1 MKKIYAIFGLALAM
15 LTAGCAKD
23 ATNDVAVGGKVVL
36 GVGIEETRTSLG
48 ELNGNQ
54 HSVLWC
60 EGDKIAVNGVTS
72 SAVTAQEAGTA
83 HANFEVAGVAAPYSI
98 LYPAEILGA
107 DGNITVATEQAYTAG
122 SFACGSA
129 VLVGYAETTSATLH
143 NLYSFVKVTIAKGD
157 EVALKSVTLTA
168 LGGEAISGT
177 FAVDYQAATIAP
189 LAGKDLIRVS
199 AADGIP
205 YVDGKAEVIIA
216 VPAGNYAGGFGVK
229 IVDAAG
235 KAMEKKAYTTAGIEV
250 PAGVLLN
257 MPAITYAGVEQSVVT
272 VTNAAELQAAL
283 AMIQFD
289 EEGKAIVPE
298 VLPHVV
304 LGNDIDLAGVELT
317 PAADFYGVFDGQGY
331 SIKNWNTSRGLFAKS
346 HATVK
351 NVVIDASCTLAI
363 DYSTFEAGDK
373 NGAFIVEDN
382 EESGLV
388 TGCVNNGNISAS
400 NLSTGAHRI
409 GAIVGVSYGIVS
421 NCINNGNVSITAS
434 TIANMQIIGGVVGY
448 CNPNAG
454 TKEAL
459 GKVFLSDCINNG
471 NVTILF
477 PCQPKTVFAGGVL
490 GGTQPAKSSAAVHL
504 GTIKNC
510 VNNGDVSYRFETLSS
525 GTYGNIGGVI
535 GYAQVDL
542 YNCDNYGKV
551 SFTTPVADL
560 NQGGTR
566 PAAGGVVGCNL
577 YAVENCNNYGELFVE
592 GCWAAGTND
601 NSGAGSQG
609 GSSFGGVVGCSGIYN
624 VYTADKPVKNCHN
637 YGTVNVNNN
646 CKLGGGTKGFQAGV
660 VAYTSNDVIDCTSN
674 GPVNIKCNIYTHYS
688 SGVVGEAKGGVYNC
702 SVNAPVSVEMIG
714 GTKDQSGEYYM
725 AGVVGYA
732 SVGVENCHLN
742 ANFTA
747 KTTNAQGSLRFTGVV
762 GQVKTSP
769 TRSVTIKNCS
779 VAKGVKMSLEFD
791 NIKANYCGAIVGL
804 GNNGVSDCVN
814 NGEMNIKVTTPLTG
828 TGISYIGSMVGSQQ
842 EDMYDCTNNG
852 AVTVDMNNST
862 SPLYAGGILG
872 CNKKAGAAF
881 SACHNTANVAFVNCG
896 NTDNVGVYVGQMVDG
911 ATADFSACT
920 NTGVVSVNGQELVAA
935 PALTVDGKRWK
946 LPADI
951 CEMVFDAPNAVLVA
965 DLGVSTPGQLMVLAD
980 YESIYGPQAAGMWA
994 PMTAVAYSVEPTDA
1008 TSGNVVLMQ
1017 TDMFGDVNK
1026 TNLPYSNLTADSV
1039 VIDFTGMLG
1048 MPGSGPCNLYTGEV
1062 NLNGG
1067 GVAM

>member
-1 MKKIYAIFGLALAM
+1 MFIGLALVM
-15 LTAGCAKD
+15 LATSCSTDTTDVNLNGAKVNLGVSLD
-23 ATNDVAVGGKVVL
+23 QTRTYMGELTNGEYPVLWSEGDNILVNNKSVAVPAEYAGKA
-36 GVGIEETRTSLG
+36 SL
-48 ELNGNQ
+48 Q
-54 HSVLWC
+54 V
-60 EGDKIAVNGVTS
+60 AVD
-72 SAVTAQEAGTA
+72 AAEDYK
-83 HANFEVAGVAAPYSI
+83 VA
-98 LYPAEILGA
+98 YPAELV
-107 DGNITVATEQAYTAG
+107 DGNELTISEVQKYVDG
-122 SFACGSA
+122 SFAVGSG
-129 VLVGYAETTSATLH
+129 VMVGYSADAANLTLK
-143 NLYSFVKVTIAKGD
+143 NLYGYLKFTVTAAANVDAVTVIAN
-157 EVALKSVTLTA
+157 
-168 LGGEAISGT
+168 GGEAISGVY
-177 FAVDYQAATIAP
+177 AIDYKEATIAP
-189 LAGKDLIRVS
+189 LAGKDIIRVTEVV
-199 AADGIP
+199 AKDG
-205 YVDGKAEVIIA
+205 VATVVVA
-216 VPAGNYAGGFGVK
+216 VPAGQYSEGFSVKVKDNANGVMVK
-229 IVDAAG
+229 NLKGQGAA
-235 KAMEKKAYTTAGIEV
+235 IE
-250 PAGVLLN
+250 AGVVYA
-257 MPAITYAGVEQSVVT
+257 MPEVAYAATETEAEITT
-272 VTNAAELQAAL
+272 VTELQAFIAAVNTVVEVAEGETAPCTYTAWISADGEVKL
-283 AMIQFD
+283 GADLDLTGVTLEPINTFD
-289 EEGKAIVPE
+289 
-298 VLPHVV
+298 
-304 LGNDIDLAGVELT
+304 
-317 PAADFYGVFDGQGY
+317 GVFNGQGY
-331 SIKNWNTSRGLFAKS
+331 SIKNWNTNRGLFVLN
-346 HATVK
+346 TGVVK

-363 DYSTFEAGDK
+363 DYSTFAAGDK

-388 TGCVNNGNISAS
+388 TGCVSNGNISAS

-421 NCINNGNVSITAS
+421 NCINNGNVSITAP

-477 PCQPKTVFAGGVL
+477 PCQPKTVFVGGVL
-490 GGTQPAKSSAAVHL
+490 GGTQTAKSSAAVHL

-525 GTYGNIGGVI
+525 GTYGNVGGVI

-577 YAVENCNNYGELFVE
+577 YTVENCNNYGELFVE

-732 SVGVENCHLN
+732 SVGVDNCHLN

-762 GQVKTSP
+762 GQVKTAS

-828 TGISYIGSMVGSQQ
+828 TGISYIGSVVGSQQ

-872 CNKKAGAAF
+872 SNKKTGAAF

-896 NTDNVGVYVGQMVDG
+896 NTDNIGIYVGQMVDG

-920 NTGVVSVNGQELVAA
+920 NTGVVSVNGQELVA
-935 PALTVDGKRWK
+935 PATLSIDGKRWQ

-951 CEMVFDAPNAVLVA
+951 AEMFTSVPTAVVVA
-965 DLGVSTPGQLMVLAD
+965 DLGVSVAGQLAIAVD
-980 YESIYGPQAAGMWA
+980 YESIYGSQAAGYWA
-994 PMTAVAYSVEPTDA
+994 PQVMVAYEVQATDA
-1008 TSGNVVLMQ
+1008 TSGKVLVKQ
-1017 TDMFGDVNK
+1017 TDHFGDV
-1026 TNLPYSNLTADSV
+1026 TTTEAPYSNLTADSV
-1039 VIDFTGMLG
+1039 VIDFTNLLG
-1048 MPGSGPCNLYTGEV
+1048 IPGTGPCTLYTGEV
-1062 NLNGG
+1062 NLSGG
-1067 GVAM
+1067 GVM

>member
-1 MKKIYAIFGLALAM
+1 MFIGLALVM
-15 LTAGCAKD
+15 LATSCSTDTTDVNLNGAKVNLGVSLD
-23 ATNDVAVGGKVVL
+23 QTRTYMGELTNGEYPVLWSEGDNILVNNKSVAVPAEYAGKA
-36 GVGIEETRTSLG
+36 SL
-48 ELNGNQ
+48 Q
-54 HSVLWC
+54 V
-60 EGDKIAVNGVTS
+60 AVD
-72 SAVTAQEAGTA
+72 AAEDYK
-83 HANFEVAGVAAPYSI
+83 VA
-98 LYPAEILGA
+98 YPAELV
-107 DGNITVATEQAYTAG
+107 DGNELTISEVQKYVDG
-122 SFACGSA
+122 SFAVGSG
-129 VLVGYAETTSATLH
+129 VMVGYSADAANLTLK
-143 NLYSFVKVTIAKGD
+143 NLYGYLKFTVTAAANVDAVTVIAN
-157 EVALKSVTLTA
+157 
-168 LGGEAISGT
+168 GGEAISGVY
-177 FAVDYQAATIAP
+177 AIDYKEATIAP
-189 LAGKDLIRVS
+189 LAGKDIIRVTEVV
-199 AADGIP
+199 AKDG
-205 YVDGKAEVIIA
+205 VATVVVA
-216 VPAGNYAGGFGVK
+216 VPAGQYSEGFSVKVKDNANGVMVK
-229 IVDAAG
+229 NLKGQGAA
-235 KAMEKKAYTTAGIEV
+235 IE
-250 PAGVLLN
+250 AGVVYA
-257 MPAITYAGVEQSVVT
+257 MPEVAYAATETEAEITT
-272 VTNAAELQAAL
+272 VTELQAFIAAVNTVVEVAEGETAPCTYTEWISADGEVKL
-283 AMIQFD
+283 GADLDLTGVTLDPINSFD
-289 EEGKAIVPE
+289 GIF
-298 VLPHVV
+298 
-304 LGNDIDLAGVELT
+304 N
-317 PAADFYGVFDGQGY
+317 GQGY
-331 SIKNWNTSRGLFAKS
+331 SIKNWNTNRGLFVLN
-346 HATVK
+346 TGVVK

-363 DYSTFEAGDK
+363 DYSTFAAGDK

-388 TGCVNNGNISAS
+388 TGCVSNGNISAS

-421 NCINNGNVSITAS
+421 NCINNGNVSITAP

-477 PCQPKTVFAGGVL
+477 PCQPKTVFVGGVL
-490 GGTQPAKSSAAVHL
+490 GGTQTAKSSAAVHL

-525 GTYGNIGGVI
+525 GTYGNVGGVI

-577 YAVENCNNYGELFVE
+577 YTVENCNNYGELFVE

-732 SVGVENCHLN
+732 SVGVDNCHLN

-762 GQVKTSP
+762 GQVKTAS

-828 TGISYIGSMVGSQQ
+828 TGISYIGSVVGSQQ

-872 CNKKAGAAF
+872 SNKKTGAAF

-896 NTDNVGVYVGQMVDG
+896 NTDNIGIYVGQMVDG

-920 NTGVVSVNGQELVAA
+920 NTGVVSVNGQELVA
-935 PALTVDGKRWK
+935 PATLSIDGKRWQ

-951 CEMVFDAPNAVLVA
+951 AEMFTSVPTAVVVA
-965 DLGVSTPGQLMVLAD
+965 DLGVSVAGQLAIAVD
-980 YESIYGPQAAGMWA
+980 YESIYGSQAAGYWA
-994 PMTAVAYSVEPTDA
+994 PQVMVAYEVQATDA
-1008 TSGNVVLMQ
+1008 TSGKVLVKQ
-1017 TDMFGDVNK
+1017 TDHFGDV
-1026 TNLPYSNLTADSV
+1026 TTTEAPYSNLTADSV
-1039 VIDFTGMLG
+1039 VIDFTNLLG
-1048 MPGSGPCNLYTGEV
+1048 IPGTGPCTLYTGEV
-1062 NLNGG
+1062 NLSGG
-1067 GVAM
+1067 GVM

>member
-1 MKKIYAIFGLALAM
+1 MKKSYAIFGLALAM
-15 LTAGCAKD
+15 LTVGCAKD
-23 ATNDVAVGGKVVL
+23 ATNDVMPGKVTI
-36 GVGIEETRTSLG
+36 GVDIEQTRTSLG
-48 ELNGNQ
+48 ALNGQ
-54 HSVLWC
+54 EYSVLWSA
-60 EGDKIAVNGVTS
+60 GDKIAVNGVAS
-72 SAVTAQEAGTA
+72 EALDAAAAGTSKA
-83 HANFEVAGVAAPYSI
+83 SFTVANVAAPYSI
-98 LYPAEILGA
+98 LYPAEILGK
-107 DGNITVATEQAYTAG
+107 DGNITVATEQTYTPG

-129 VLVGYAETTSATLH
+129 VLVGYSENATASLK
-143 NLYSFVKVTIAKGD
+143 NLYGFVKVTINKAAD
-157 EVALKSVTLTA
+157 ELLKSVTLTA
-168 LGGEAISGT
+168 LNGEAISGT
-177 FAVDYQAATIAP
+177 FAVDYKNASIDA

-199 AADGIP
+199 AAEGIP

-216 VPAGNYAGGFGVK
+216 VPAGEYAKGFAVK
-229 IVDAAG
+229 VVDNAG
-235 KAMEKKAYTTAGIEV
+235 LAMEKSLYSTTGKTLAAGT
-250 PAGVLLN
+250 LLN
-257 MPAITYAGVEQSVVT
+257 MPAITYAGVAQSVIT

-283 AMIQFD
+283 ALIQFD

-363 DYSTFEAGDK
+363 DYSTFAAGDK

-388 TGCVNNGNISAS
+388 TGCVSNGNISAS

-421 NCINNGNVSITAS
+421 NCINNGNVSITAP

-477 PCQPKTVFAGGVL
+477 PCQPKTVFVGGVL
-490 GGTQPAKSSAAVHL
+490 GGTQTAKSSAAVHL

-525 GTYGNIGGVI
+525 GTYGNVGGVI

-577 YAVENCNNYGELFVE
+577 YTVENCNNYGELFVE

-732 SVGVENCHLN
+732 SVGVDNCHLN

-762 GQVKTSP
+762 GQVKTAS

-828 TGISYIGSMVGSQQ
+828 TGISYIGSVVGSQQ

-872 CNKKAGAAF
+872 CNKKTGAAF

-896 NTDNVGVYVGQMVDG
+896 NTDNIGIYVGQMVDG

-920 NTGVVSVNGQELVAA
+920 NTGVVSVNGQELVAPA
-935 PALTVDGKRWK
+935 ALTLEGKQWLMPAEFALTVVGQATD
-946 LPADI
+946 
-951 CEMVFDAPNAVLVA
+951 VVA
-965 DLGVSTPGQLMVLAD
+965 DLGVTAPGYLLFGASL
-980 YESIYGPQAAGMWA
+980 EPIYGAQAAGQWQAVMA
-994 PMTAVAYSVEPTDA
+994 PLPYTITATDA
-1008 TSGNVVLMQ
+1008 TSGVITIAQ
-1017 TDMFGDVNK
+1017 TDIFGDV
-1026 TNLPYSNLTADSV
+1026 TNVALAYSNLTENSV
-1039 VIDFTGMLG
+1039 TIDLTNMGMG
-1048 MPGSGPCNLYTGEV
+1048 AGWQCTLYTG
-1062 NLNGG
+1062 NAQIGG
-1067 GVAM
+1067 GGTAM

>member
-1 MKKIYAIFGLALAM
+1 MFVGLALVM
-15 LTAGCAKD
+15 LATSCSTDTTDVNLNGAKVTLGVSLD
-23 ATNDVAVGGKVVL
+23 QTRTYMGELTNGEYPVLWSEGDNILVNAKSVAVPAEYVGKA
-36 GVGIEETRTSLG
+36 TM
-48 ELNGNQ
+48 
-54 HSVLWC
+54 
-60 EGDKIAVNGVTS
+60 KIAVD
-72 SAVTAQEAGTA
+72 
-83 HANFEVAGVAAPYSI
+83 AADEYK
-98 LYPAEILGA
+98 LAYPAELVE
-107 DGNITVATEQAYTAG
+107 GNELTISEVQKFVDG
-122 SFACGSA
+122 SFAVGSG
-129 VLVGYAETTSATLH
+129 VMVGYSTDPAAVVLK
-143 NLYSFVKVTIAKGD
+143 NLYGYLKFTVTGAANVD
-157 EVALKSVTLTA
+157 AVTVVAN
-168 LGGEAISGT
+168 GGESISGVY
-177 FAVDYQAATIAP
+177 AIDYKEATIAP
-189 LAGKDLIRVS
+189 LAGKDIIRVTDVV
-199 AADGIP
+199 AKDG
-205 YVDGKAEVIIA
+205 VATVVVA
-216 VPAGNYAGGFGVK
+216 VPAGEYSAGFSVKVKDNANGVMTK
-229 IVDAAG
+229 SLKGTGAVV
-235 KAMEKKAYTTAGIEV
+235 E
-250 PAGVLLN
+250 AGVVYS
-257 MPAITYAGVEQSVVT
+257 MPEVAYAATETETEITT
-272 VTNAAELQAAL
+272 AAELQAAL

-363 DYSTFEAGDK
+363 DYSTFAAGDK

-388 TGCVNNGNISAS
+388 TGCVSNGNISAS

-421 NCINNGNVSITAS
+421 NCINNGNVSITAP

-477 PCQPKTVFAGGVL
+477 PCQPKTVFVGGVL
-490 GGTQPAKSSAAVHL
+490 GGTQTAKSSEAVHL

-525 GTYGNIGGVI
+525 GTYGNVGGVI

-577 YAVENCNNYGELFVE
+577 YTVENCNNYGELFVE

-732 SVGVENCHLN
+732 SVGVDNCHLN

-762 GQVKTSP
+762 GQVKTAS

-828 TGISYIGSMVGSQQ
+828 TGISYIGSVVGSQQ

-872 CNKKAGAAF
+872 CNKKTGAAF

-896 NTDNVGVYVGQMVDG
+896 NTDNIGIYVGQMIDG

-920 NTGVVSVNGQELVAA
+920 NTGVVSVNGQELVA
-935 PALTVDGKRWK
+935 PAALSVDGKRWK
-946 LPADI
+946 LPSDI
-951 CEMVFDAPNAVLVA
+951 AEMIASVPTAVVVA
-965 DLGVSTPGQLMVLAD
+965 DLGVSVAGQLAIAVD
-980 YESIYGPQAAGMWA
+980 YESIYGSQAAGYWA
-994 PMTAVAYSVEPTDA
+994 PQVMVGYEVVATDA
-1008 TSGNVVLMQ
+1008 TSGKVLVKQ
-1017 TDMFGDVNK
+1017 TDIFGDVTTK
-1026 TNLPYSNLTADSV
+1026 EVPYSNLTADSV
-1039 VIDFTGMLG
+1039 VIDFTNILG
-1048 MPGSGPCNLYTGEV
+1048 MPGTGPCTLYTGEV
-1062 NLNGG
+1062 NLSGG
-1067 GVAM
+1067 GVM